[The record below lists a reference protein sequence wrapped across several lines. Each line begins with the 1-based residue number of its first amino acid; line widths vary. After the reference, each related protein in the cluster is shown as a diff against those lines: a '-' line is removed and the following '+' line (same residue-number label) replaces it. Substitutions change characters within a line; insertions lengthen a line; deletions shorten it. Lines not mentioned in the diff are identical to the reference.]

1 MHRSTVV
8 AAMLAFALAGCSS
21 SGNGVSTA
29 SILGGAPTPPA
40 AANAAPAVAQAG
52 NATVADAGG
61 AVTPVAATAPA
72 STPTDRA
79 LQVGT
84 VSARAVKCGYNFDAP
99 RLKSTYLAHEAS
111 LGASSD
117 QLAQVEKIYNVGY
130 NGVTKAAATEPDYC
144 SDRKTQTIK
153 ADLARLLAGDFE
165 PPAKKVVA
173 KQDGFFDGWFDGA
186 SNPDEKFGG
195 SDWWEKQAA
204 KAGK

>member
-1 MHRSTVV
+1 MHRSTV
-8 AAMLAFALAGCSS
+8 AASMLAFALAGCSS

-40 AANAAPAVAQAG
+40 AADAAPAAAQTGGATVGQAG
-52 NATVADAGG
+52 GTVA
-61 AVTPVAATAPA
+61 PVAVAPA

-153 ADLARLLAGDFE
+153 ADLGRLLAGDFE

-186 SNPDEKFGG
+186 SNPEEKFGG

>member
-1 MHRSTVV
+1 MHRSTV
-8 AAMLAFALAGCSS
+8 AASMLAFALAGCSS

-40 AANAAPAVAQAG
+40 VADAAPAAAAQ
-52 NATVADAGG
+52 TGG
-61 AVTPVAATAPA
+61 APATQASGAVAPVAVAPA

-144 SDRKTQTIK
+144 SDRKTQSIK
-153 ADLARLLAGDFE
+153 ADLGRLLAGDFE

-186 SNPDEKFGG
+186 SKPDEKFGG
-195 SDWWEKQAA
+195 SDWWEKQAE
-204 KAGK
+204 KVGK

>member
-1 MHRSTVV
+1 MHRCTV
-8 AAMLAFALAGCSS
+8 AASMLAFALAGCSS

-40 AANAAPAVAQAG
+40 AAGAAPVAAQ
-52 NATVADAGG
+52 TDG
-61 AVTPVAATAPA
+61 APVAATGGMVTPVVAAAPA

-99 RLKSTYLAHEAS
+99 RLKSTYLAHEAA
-111 LGASSD
+111 LGTSSD

-130 NGVTKAAATEPDYC
+130 NGVMKAAATEPDYC

-153 ADLARLLAGDFE
+153 SDLGRLLAGDFE

-186 SNPDEKFGG
+186 SSSEEKFGG
-195 SDWWEKQAA
+195 GDWWEKQAA